1 MVTATGIAPGS
12 EMTAQMEQVE
22 ERNVSGVLHVAAIFG
37 SHMVLQRNKPIAVFG
52 ALAADCAGM
61 EVVAE
66 IHDFDGSL
74 IAQEHAYS
82 SQNVVNGFS
91 QWRVMLPAQP
101 EGGPYTLRIVAG
113 NDAIE
118 FDDVLIGEVWLAG
131 GQSNM
136 ELELRNSEHADEA
149 LEDCADPLLRFYNVP
164 KTGVINRNAENTSS
178 WQESSPEN
186 SGVMS
191 AVAYYFARKLRSELD
206 PDLPVGIVDCYIGGT
221 SISCWMSEDALNSS
235 DAGRDYLTR
244 YQRAI
249 AGKTQQQFELETSEW
264 QSQMDAWNAAVETV
278 RQTNPN
284 ATSSELSEQCGTCPW
299 PPPLTPTSQWRP
311 CGPFHA
317 MLERIMPYSL
327 AGFLWYQGEED
338 EQYCGFYRELLGMM
352 IGEWRALWSENLPF
366 LIVQLPQWID
376 GKTAADGDD
385 PMRWPVLRE
394 AQWDA
399 AQSIDNVYAIC
410 TIDCGEYDNIHP
422 LDKRTPGERLANCAL
437 RQIYG
442 MDRVPVH
449 GPTVLGFR
457 CDPNG
462 RVRLFFRYAHG
473 LHFEGTT
480 PGSGDDDFDGQLP
493 TLVRVPERSGFELAG
508 SDGMFHPATAAI
520 FVDCDIDDLVNSRVN
535 VVDYNATEF
544 GIPINSRSIGTITLA
559 TPDVPDPVAMRYA
572 WRSWGPAPLFN
583 DDGLPAQPFRL
594 DLTDHTAPAE
604 HAEPAEPAEP
614 VTPDDTAD

>member
-149 LEDCADPLLRFYNVP
+149 LEDCADPLLRFYSVP

-191 AVAYYFARKLRSELD
+191 AVAYYFARKLRSNSTPICRSALS
-206 PDLPVGIVDCYIGGT
+206 T
-221 SISCWMSEDALNSS
+221 AISAARRSA
-235 DAGRDYLTR
+235 AG
-244 YQRAI
+244 
-249 AGKTQQQFELETSEW
+249 
-264 QSQMDAWNAAVETV
+264 
-278 RQTNPN
+278 
-284 ATSSELSEQCGTCPW
+284 
-299 PPPLTPTSQWRP
+299 
-311 CGPFHA
+311 
-317 MLERIMPYSL
+317 
-327 AGFLWYQGEED
+327 
-338 EQYCGFYRELLGMM
+338 
-352 IGEWRALWSENLPF
+352 
-366 LIVQLPQWID
+366 
-376 GKTAADGDD
+376 
-385 PMRWPVLRE
+385 
-394 AQWDA
+394 
-399 AQSIDNVYAIC
+399 
-410 TIDCGEYDNIHP
+410 
-422 LDKRTPGERLANCAL
+422 
-437 RQIYG
+437 
-442 MDRVPVH
+442 
-449 GPTVLGFR
+449 
-457 CDPNG
+457 
-462 RVRLFFRYAHG
+462 
-473 LHFEGTT
+473 
-480 PGSGDDDFDGQLP
+480 
-493 TLVRVPERSGFELAG
+493 
-508 SDGMFHPATAAI
+508 
-520 FVDCDIDDLVNSRVN
+520 
-535 VVDYNATEF
+535 
-544 GIPINSRSIGTITLA
+544 
-559 TPDVPDPVAMRYA
+559 
-572 WRSWGPAPLFN
+572 
-583 DDGLPAQPFRL
+583 
-594 DLTDHTAPAE
+594 
-604 HAEPAEPAEP
+604 
-614 VTPDDTAD
+614 

>member
-1 MVTATGIAPGS
+1 
-12 EMTAQMEQVE
+12 
-22 ERNVSGVLHVAAIFG
+22 
-37 SHMVLQRNKPIAVFG
+37 
-52 ALAADCAGM
+52 
-61 EVVAE
+61 
-66 IHDFDGSL
+66 
-74 IAQEHAYS
+74 
-82 SQNVVNGFS
+82 
-91 QWRVMLPAQP
+91 
-101 EGGPYTLRIVAG
+101 
-113 NDAIE
+113 
-118 FDDVLIGEVWLAG
+118 
-131 GQSNM
+131 
-136 ELELRNSEHADEA
+136 
-149 LEDCADPLLRFYNVP
+149 
-164 KTGVINRNAENTSS
+164 
-178 WQESSPEN
+178 
-186 SGVMS
+186 
-191 AVAYYFARKLRSELD
+191 
-206 PDLPVGIVDCYIGGT
+206 
-221 SISCWMSEDALNSS
+221 MSEDALNSS

-338 EQYCGFYRELLGMM
+338 EQYSGFYRELLGMM

-376 GKTAADGDD
+376 GKTAADGND

-480 PGSGDDDFDGQLP
+480 TGGGDDDFDGQLP

-559 TPDVPDPVAMRYA
+559 TPDVPEPMAMRYA

-594 DLTDHTAPAE
+594 DLTDHTAPVE
-604 HAEPAEPAEP
+604 SAEP
-614 VTPDDTAD
+614 VTPDGTAD

>member
-559 TPDVPDPVAMRYA
+559 TPDVPEPVAMRYA

-604 HAEPAEPAEP
+604 HAEHAEHAEP

>member
-22 ERNVSGVLHVAAIFG
+22 ERNVSGVLHIAAIFA

-164 KTGVINRNAENTSS
+164 ETGVINRNAENTSS

-376 GKTAADGDD
+376 GKTAADGND

-559 TPDVPDPVAMRYA
+559 TPDVPEPMAMRYA

-594 DLTDHTAPAE
+594 DLTDHTAPV
-604 HAEPAEPAEP
+604 EPAEP

>member
-559 TPDVPDPVAMRYA
+559 TPDVPEPVAMRYA

-604 HAEPAEPAEP
+604 HAEHAEPAEP

>member
-101 EGGPYTLRIVAG
+101 EGGPCTLRIVAG

-480 PGSGDDDFDGQLP
+480 TGGGDDDFDGQLP

-559 TPDVPDPVAMRYA
+559 TPDVPEPVAMRYA

-594 DLTDHTAPAE
+594 DLTDHTSPVE
-604 HAEPAEPAEP
+604 SAEP
-614 VTPDDTAD
+614 VTPDGTAD

>member
-559 TPDVPDPVAMRYA
+559 TPDVPEPVAMRYA

-604 HAEPAEPAEP
+604 HAEHAEPAEP
-614 VTPDDTAD
+614 VTPDGTAD

>member
-559 TPDVPDPVAMRYA
+559 TPDVPEPMAMRYA

>member
-1 MVTATGIAPGS
+1 M
-12 EMTAQMEQVE
+12 
-22 ERNVSGVLHVAAIFG
+22 
-37 SHMVLQRNKPIAVFG
+37 
-52 ALAADCAGM
+52 
-61 EVVAE
+61 
-66 IHDFDGSL
+66 
-74 IAQEHAYS
+74 
-82 SQNVVNGFS
+82 VNGFS

-480 PGSGDDDFDGQLP
+480 TGGGDDDFDGQLP

-559 TPDVPDPVAMRYA
+559 TPDVPEPVAMRYA

-594 DLTDHTAPAE
+594 DLTDHTSPSSPPSPSPPTAPLTETVGLVA
-604 HAEPAEPAEP
+604 P
-614 VTPDDTAD
+614 V